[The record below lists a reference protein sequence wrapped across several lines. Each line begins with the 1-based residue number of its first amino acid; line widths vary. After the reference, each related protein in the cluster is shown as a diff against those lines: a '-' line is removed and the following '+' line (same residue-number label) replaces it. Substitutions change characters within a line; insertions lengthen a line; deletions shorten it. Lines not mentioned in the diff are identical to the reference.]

1 MALSFNE
8 GAALGGSLGDLI
20 SSGLDAAGLSA
31 KARARAINDQRFGLS
46 PQAPTGLAGLL
57 QPTQTPVAQNA
68 QGMTGS
74 VAGGQATLSK
84 PTPAPTAGQPAP
96 FQAAFDPANQM
107 KQVDLTQPQPQA
119 APPSP
124 PSRSSSRRGLLARM

>member
-84 PTPAPTAGQPAP
+84 PTAGTARRSAGSAPSCR
-96 FQAAFDPANQM
+96 AAARVRSGRQDRGSYR
-107 KQVDLTQPQPQA
+107 
-119 APPSP
+119 SP
-124 PSRSSSRRGLLARM
+124 PRPQLV